1 MAKKKDEIDDGTPY
15 FPFPR
20 DTKAYDLLNNY
31 ERPKNISYEYMPLS
45 VKHNLN
51 NCVINYIYN
60 LIELGNSYED
70 ILIIPDYQRG
80 LVWTKKQKQN
90 LIMSVL
96 MGNPIG
102 DFVFGKK
109 LFKDSR
115 GEVSGLKV
123 EWTVIDGQQR
133 LNALK
138 EFVGNKFPLP
148 DGKYFKDM
156 KYWDVKEFLSG
167 YRINA
172 VNITNLTYDQEVE
185 VYWNRNFG
193 GTAHSRAELDR
204 IKKLREEL
212 K

>member
-1 MAKKKDEIDDGTPY
+1 MAKKEVEMDDGVPY
-15 FPFPR
+15 FPYPR
-20 DTKAYDLLNNY
+20 DTKIYNLIYNY
-31 ERPKNISYEYMPLS
+31 ERPKSREYDYVPLS
-45 VKHNLN
+45 IKHNCS
-51 NCVINYIYN
+51 NCDLNYIYN

-70 ILIIPDYQRG
+70 TLIIPDYQRG

-90 LIMSVL
+90 LIMSIL

-102 DFVFGKK
+102 DFVFGRK
-109 LFKDSR
+109 LFRDSR
-115 GEVSGLKV
+115 GEVSGLRV
-123 EWTVIDGQQR
+123 DWTVIDGQQR
-133 LNALK
+133 LNAIK

-156 KYWDVKEFLSG
+156 KYWDVREFLSS
-167 YRINA
+167 YRIN
-172 VNITNLTYDQEVE
+172 VLYITDLTYEQEVE

-193 GTAHSRAELDR
+193 GTAHSRTELDR

>member
-1 MAKKKDEIDDGTPY
+1 MAKKKVEMDDGVPY

-20 DTKAYDLLNNY
+20 DTKAYDLLDNY

-45 VKHNLN
+45 VKHN
-51 NCVINYIYN
+51 CSDCGINYIFQL
-60 LIELGNSYED
+60 LILGNMYED

-90 LIMSVL
+90 LIMSIL

-102 DFVFGKK
+102 DFVFGRKS
-109 LFKDSR
+109 LKDSK
-115 GEVSGLKV
+115 GIISDLKI

-133 LNALK
+133 LNAIK
-138 EFVGNKFPLP
+138 EFVGNKFPLS
-148 DGKYFKDM
+148 DGKYFRDM
-156 KYWDVKEFLSG
+156 KYWDVRTFLNS
-167 YRINA
+167 YKINA
-172 VNITNLTYDQEVE
+172 LHISDLTYDQEVE